1 MNVSMVLLKNFVS
14 SMVVKLA
21 APLSSFI
28 VFTLIARGMGVEVV
42 GQYTLLASLF
52 MIFQFLSS
60 LGLSPMIVRDI
71 ANQRQT
77 PAGIYSQV
85 AAIGL
90 GGLVVWV
97 PLLIGIAWAGK
108 YPHDLLVATLVLAA
122 CLPFAFFCMINEAL
136 FMGIEKF
143 QFIPIVNIAEA
154 IYLMAGSLA
163 VMASGLGIIGLT
175 AVLASGK
182 IIAAAAGFWI
192 IQRKTS
198 LRPQPLEPV
207 VIRHVIKIMPAFFLN
222 FAFAILYYRVD
233 ILQLSWL
240 VPERDV
246 GLYSAAYKLFMM
258 AAILPESF
266 STALYPRLAARAA
279 HDGNVH
285 EASFRA
291 LRYVMIGLTPILLTL
306 IIFGKRL
313 LVLLFGV
320 AYLDAAPAQMV
331 LIWLLLPYAATT
343 VLSNLFLACDQ
354 LWFTAGITVF
364 AVLAVVGLNFLL
376 IGRLGFPGAALSLV
390 IVQILCSILMLF
402 YMKKRMCAVNIYS
415 DYLVLFVPALAGG
428 VIASLWSWGG
438 EWGSLFVTMTVT
450 LFLISALKI
459 VGRRDLEW
467 LRHQFFPARREGQL
481 PT

>member
-1 MNVSMVLLKNFVS
+1 VNVSMVLLTNFIS
-14 SMVVKLA
+14 SIVVKLA

-28 VFTLIARGMGVEVV
+28 VFTLIARRMGVEVV

-90 GGLVVWV
+90 AGLVLWV
-97 PLLIGIAWAGK
+97 PILIGIAWVGK

-192 IQRKTS
+192 IQRKTQ

-207 VIRHVIKIMPAFFLN
+207 VIKHIIKIMPAFFLN

-258 AAILPESF
+258 AAILPDSF
-266 STALYPRLAARAA
+266 STALYPRLARVA
-279 HDGNVH
+279 HNGNVF

-291 LRYVMIGLTPILLTL
+291 LRYVLVGLTPILLTL
-306 IIFGKRL
+306 VIFGQKL
-313 LVLLFGV
+313 MVLLFG
-320 AYLDAAPAQMV
+320 ATYMDAAPAQIV

-343 VLSNLFLACDQ
+343 ILSNLFLACDQ

-364 AVLAVVGLNFLL
+364 AVFTVVGLNFLL

-390 IVQILCSILMLF
+390 IVQILCSILMLC

-428 VIASLWSWGG
+428 VISSLWSWGG
-438 EWGSLFVTMTVT
+438 DWGSLFVAMSVT
-450 LFLISALKI
+450 LFLLSALKI
-459 VGRRDLEW
+459 VGRTDLDW
-467 LRHQFFPARREGQL
+467 LRNQFFPARREGQL